1 MYSILTRINTKE
13 KDLELKKKESILK
26 GLGLIVTTVNYV
38 FVLIIHILLA
48 FFSTD
53 G

>member
-1 MYSILTRINTKE
+1 MYSILTRINTK
-13 KDLELKKKESILK
+13 DNNPDFKKKESILK
-26 GLGLIVTTVNYV
+26 GLSLIVITVNYI
-38 FVLIIHILLA
+38 FAMIIHILLA